1 MILFKRI
8 EIDLSGEPKRIKRYS
23 LKRQREA
30 LFKLLA
36 LFEQGK
42 WQECLNHVRDEKAF
56 PYNERGEYT
65 EREHINGDMVN
76 VLRDLAESNYYTGE
90 QLLQEARTKEAREKL
105 MQGKLTDDGHLF
117 YCWHKKPFG
126 SGPYCGSCGGLIKS
140 LAFL

>member
-42 WQECLNHVRDEKAF
+42 WQECLNHVRDDKSF
-56 PYNERGEYT
+56 P
-65 EREHINGDMVN
+65 
-76 VLRDLAESNYYTGE
+76 L
-90 QLLQEARTKEAREKL
+90 
-105 MQGKLTDDGHLF
+105 
-117 YCWHKKPFG
+117 
-126 SGPYCGSCGGLIKS
+126 
-140 LAFL
+140 